1 MKKILVANRGE
12 IALRVMKSARE
23 MGIKTVAVYSEA
35 DRNAL
40 HVRYADEAIFLGPP
54 PSAQSYLL
62 GDKIIDEAKKIGAD
76 AIHPGYGFLSENADF
91 ARKVKQAGLKFI
103 GPSPEAMEVM
113 GSKIGAKQAVKK
125 FDVPMVPGIDY
136 AISDVTEAKK
146 IAAEVGYPVLIKA
159 SAGGGGK
166 GMRTVENEA
175 EFEQQMNMAI
185 SEATASFGDGSVFI
199 EKFVASPKHIEIQ
212 VLGDQHGNIVYLF
225 ERECSI
231 QRRHQKL
238 VEEAPSSCLTPEV
251 REKMGQAAVNVAKA
265 CNYYSAGTVE
275 FLVDDKLNF
284 YFLEMNTRLQV
295 EHPVTEMI
303 TGLDLVKEQIK
314 VAMGEKLSFGQ
325 EDLKINGHAIELRVC
340 AEDPANN
347 FLPDIGKLERYQLPE
362 GVGVRVDN
370 SYEEGMDI
378 PIYYD
383 PMIAKL
389 ITYGK
394 DRTEAIDRMV
404 RAIRDYHISGI
415 ETTLPF
421 GTFAMQ
427 HPAYVEGNFDTHFI
441 AKYFT
446 PDKLYTA
453 TEDAEKVAAIAAY
466 IYNNGKGNATTDN
479 VETTQQG
486 ISNWK
491 QNRKVVR

>member
-1 MKKILVANRGE
+1 
-12 IALRVMKSARE
+12 
-23 MGIKTVAVYSEA
+23 
-35 DRNAL
+35 
-40 HVRYADEAIFLGPP
+40 
-54 PSAQSYLL
+54 
-62 GDKIIDEAKKIGAD
+62 
-76 AIHPGYGFLSENADF
+76 
-91 ARKVKQAGLKFI
+91 
-103 GPSPEAMEVM
+103 
-113 GSKIGAKQAVKK
+113 
-125 FDVPMVPGIDY
+125 
-136 AISDVTEAKK
+136 
-146 IAAEVGYPVLIKA
+146 
-159 SAGGGGK
+159 
-166 GMRTVENEA
+166 
-175 EFEQQMNMAI
+175 
-185 SEATASFGDGSVFI
+185 
-199 EKFVASPKHIEIQ
+199 
-212 VLGDQHGNIVYLF
+212 
-225 ERECSI
+225 
-231 QRRHQKL
+231 
-238 VEEAPSSCLTPEV
+238 
-251 REKMGQAAVNVAKA
+251 MGQAAVNVAKA
-265 CNYYSAGTVE
+265 CNYFSAGTVE

-314 VAMGEKLSFGQ
+314 VAMGEKLSFSQ

-347 FLPDIGKLERYQLPE
+347 FLPDIGTLERYHLPE

-389 ITYGK
+389 VTYGK
-394 DRTEAIDRMV
+394 TRTEAIERMI
-404 RAIRDYHISGI
+404 RAINDYQISGI

-427 HPAYVEGNFDTHFI
+427 HPAYVSGNFDTHFI
-441 AKYFT
+441 AQYFT
-446 PDKLYTA
+446 PDKLNNQ

-466 IYNNGKGNATTDN
+466 IYNEANKGNATTDDTQ
-479 VETTQQG
+479 TTQQG